1 MPLSPS
7 YRRSRE
13 HLSTSMENVY
23 GVGPRIFQ
31 KLSKI
36 GITTVEDA
44 LYTLP
49 FRYEDRRT
57 IRKIVE
63 LREGLQEVFCGEVL
77 LCGETVSNRTRKRIF
92 EVVVADGSGKIHLK
106 WFQYRKNWLK
116 NQFAPGRVALFS
128 GEVRF
133 FGGVREIHHPEYDFI
148 EKNSKID
155 EIISSTTLDFGRILP
170 VYPLTEGLS
179 QKAIRKLFKV
189 VVQHYAPLAFSPI
202 PSDVLK
208 RHQLVPLSRAYQM
221 VHWPENAASLEEL
234 GSFSDR
240 GRRTII
246 FDEFFFLELGLALK
260 RRGIAQEQGI
270 SFDVT
275 HKYTKPL
282 AKMLSFRLTGA
293 QRRVLGEIKSDMMKA
308 VPMNRLIQGDVGCG
322 KTIVALMAAL
332 VAIENNTQVA
342 ILAPTEVLAE
352 QHFLQFHRHLETLG
366 LRVAMLVG
374 STPKKERRDILA
386 GVLNG
391 DIHMLVGTHTLL
403 EEGVEFQKLG
413 LGIIDEQ
420 HRFGVHQRANLRRKG
435 LHPDILVMT
444 ATPIPRTLFLTA
456 YGDLSL
462 SVIDE
467 LPPGRTPV
475 QTLVHSEKER
485 GRVLHFISEELG
497 KGRQAFIVYPL
508 IEESEKVDLMA
519 AEQNFEILEKEVFS
533 GYRLGL
539 LHGRLK
545 PDEKETV
552 MSRFKNGD
560 IDVLVATTVIEVGID
575 IPNATVMMV
584 ENSERFG
591 LAQLHQLRG
600 RVGRGT
606 DKSYC
611 FLIRSQ
617 KCSAEGFARL
627 KVMQETNDGF
637 RIAEADLEIRG
648 PGEFLGTRQSGMP
661 DFRVANILRH
671 GRILEEA
678 RKEAFKL
685 VGKDNFLT
693 SPEYE
698 ELREAL
704 HDRWGGRLELASV
717 G

>member
-1 MPLSPS
+1 
-7 YRRSRE
+7 
-13 HLSTSMENVY
+13 MENVH

-31 KLSKI
+31 KLARM

-57 IRKIVE
+57 IRKIAE

-77 LCGETVSNRTRKRIF
+77 VCGETVTSRAKKRIF
-92 EVVVADGSGKIHLK
+92 EAVVADGSGKIHLK
-106 WFQYRKNWLK
+106 WFHYRRNWLK
-116 NQFAPGRVALFS
+116 NQFVPGRVALFT

-148 EKNSKID
+148 NKNKTMDDIT
-155 EIISSTTLDFGRILP
+155 SSTTLDFGRILP
-170 VYPLTEGLS
+170 VYPLTEGLT
-179 QKAIRKLFKV
+179 QKSMRKIFRAV
-189 VVQHYAPLAFSPI
+189 VDNYAPQAFSPI
-202 PSDVLK
+202 PLDVLK
-208 RHQLVPLSRAYQM
+208 RHRLVSLSSAFQT
-221 VHWPENAASLEEL
+221 VHRPENSAVVEEL
-234 GSFSDR
+234 ARFSDP
-240 GRRTII
+240 GRRSII

-260 RRGIAQEQGI
+260 RRGVAQEQGTAFEV
-270 SFDVT
+270 S

-282 AKMLSFRLTGA
+282 AKLLPFQLTEA
-293 QRRVLGEIKSDMMKA
+293 QRRVLGEIKGDMMEP

-332 VAIENNTQVA
+332 VAIENETQVA
-342 ILAPTEVLAE
+342 VLAPTEVLAE
-352 QHFLQFHRHLETLG
+352 QHYLQFHRHLERLG
-366 LRVAMLVG
+366 LRVALLVG
-374 STPKKERRDILA
+374 STPKKEKA
-386 GVLNG
+386 QVLDEVLRG
-391 DIHMLVGTHTLL
+391 RIHMLVGTHALL
-403 EEGVEFQKLG
+403 EEGVEFPRLG

-420 HRFGVHQRANLRRKG
+420 HRFGVQQRANLRRKG
-435 LHPDILVMT
+435 AHPDILVMT

-467 LPPGRTPV
+467 LPPGRKPIKTRV
-475 QTLVHSEKER
+475 YSEKER
-485 GRVLHFISEELG
+485 GRVFAFIRRELE

-508 IEESEKVDLMA
+508 IEESGKVDLMA
-519 AEQNFEILEKEVFS
+519 AEQNFEILENEVFPE
-533 GYRLGL
+533 YRLGL

-545 PDEKETV
+545 PEEKEQV
-552 MSRFKNGD
+552 MNRFKNGD
-560 IDVLVATTVIEVGID
+560 IDILVATTVIEVGID
-575 IPNATVMMV
+575 IPNATIMTV
-584 ENSERFG
+584 ENAERFG

-600 RVGRGT
+600 RVGRGA
-606 DKSYC
+606 DESFC
-611 FLIRSQ
+611 FLVRSQ
-617 KCSAEGFARL
+617 RCSSEGIQRL

-648 PGEFLGTRQSGMP
+648 PGEFLGTRQSGIP

-671 GRILEEA
+671 GRILEVA
-678 RKEAFKL
+678 RREAFDL
-685 VGKDNFLT
+685 VQREDFLT
-693 SPEYE
+693 NPDFE